1 MELLLK
7 SFAKVKYA
15 RIKCDGITVIAGE
28 NNTGKSTIGKTLF
41 SLYNSALNL
50 SDKINNQ
57 RKQEIKK
64 VLEMYMFR
72 YINGLDISRERVSI
86 RSIRENVNDIFEE
99 ISLLGEEIQEDEI
112 LKLIEAYIIKYYGKN
127 SEDRDNEKLED
138 ISNKIINIINLPD
151 KKIELEVMTRYF
163 QNIFSNEINNVA
175 DDKLPAQIELTIKN
189 KKMNLSFL
197 ENRCNNFEAQYNI
210 LNNAFYIDNPFIV
223 DDLNEINNWRFASN
237 RLKDHIISALSIEK
251 QDLMDGVINTV
262 SAQEK
267 LKDIYRILE
276 KVVAGEIT
284 QNVNGDY
291 YFYSKKLKN
300 QIQIKINN
308 LSTGLKSFVLIKML
322 LEKGELNER
331 DVLILDEPEIHLHPQ
346 WQIYYAELIVLLQK
360 EFDLTIIIT
369 THSPYF
375 IDAIEVFS
383 AKYKISDK
391 VNYYLSDILDDY
403 SVEVRDVTDNIEL
416 IYKKLADPMQQLEN
430 LRNGIINNVE

>member
-41 SLYNSALNL
+41 SLYNSSLNL
-50 SDKINNQ
+50 SDKINNE

-64 VLEMYMFR
+64 ILEMYMIR
-72 YINGLDISRERVSI
+72 YINSLDISIERISI
-86 RSIRENVNDIFEE
+86 MSVRKNVNDILEE
-99 ISLLGEEIQEDEI
+99 ISLLGEEIEKDKI
-112 LKLIEAYIIKYYGKN
+112 LKLIEDYMIKYYGKN

-175 DDKLPAQIELTIKN
+175 DDKLPAQIELMIKN

-210 LNNAFYIDNPFIV
+210 LNNAFYIDNPFIL
-223 DDLNEINNWRFASN
+223 DDLNQINNWRFPSN
-237 RLKDHIISALSIEK
+237 RLKAHIISALSIEK

-267 LKDIYRILE
+267 LKEIYRILE

-284 QNVNGDY
+284 KNVNGDY
-291 YFYSKKLKN
+291 YFYSKKLNN
-300 QIQIKINN
+300 QVQIKINN
-308 LSTGLKSFVLIKML
+308 LSTGLKSFILIKML
-322 LEKGELNER
+322 LEKGKLKER

-360 EFDLTIIIT
+360 EFDLTITIT

-383 AKYKISDK
+383 AKYKIADK
-391 VNYYLSDILDDY
+391 VNYYLSDTLDDY
-403 SVEVRDVTDNIEL
+403 SVEVKDVSDNIEL
-416 IYKKLADPMQQLEN
+416 IYQKLADPLQKLEN
-430 LRNGIINNVE
+430 LRNGIINNV

>member
-1 MELLLK
+1 M
-7 SFAKVKYA
+7 
-15 RIKCDGITVIAGE
+15 
-28 NNTGKSTIGKTLF
+28 
-41 SLYNSALNL
+41 
-50 SDKINNQ
+50 
-57 RKQEIKK
+57 
-64 VLEMYMFR
+64 
-72 YINGLDISRERVSI
+72 
-86 RSIRENVNDIFEE
+86 
-99 ISLLGEEIQEDEI
+99 
-112 LKLIEAYIIKYYGKN
+112 IKYYGKN

-175 DDKLPAQIELTIKN
+175 DDKLPAQIELMIKN

-210 LNNAFYIDNPFIV
+210 LNNAFYIDNPFIL
-223 DDLNEINNWRFASN
+223 DDLNQINNWRFPSN
-237 RLKDHIISALSIEK
+237 RLKAHIISALSIEK

-267 LKDIYRILE
+267 LKEIYRILE

-284 QNVNGDY
+284 KNVNGDY
-291 YFYSKKLKN
+291 YFYSKKLNN
-300 QIQIKINN
+300 QVQIKINN
-308 LSTGLKSFVLIKML
+308 LSTGLKSFILIKML
-322 LEKGELNER
+322 LEKGKLKER

-360 EFDLTIIIT
+360 EFDLTITIT

-383 AKYKISDK
+383 AKYKIADK
-391 VNYYLSDILDDY
+391 VNYYLSDTLDDY
-403 SVEVRDVTDNIEL
+403 SVEVKDVSDNIEL
-416 IYKKLADPMQQLEN
+416 IYQKLADPLQKLEN
-430 LRNGIINNVE
+430 LRNGIINNV